1 MKYLN
6 KLAAGLCVA
15 TMGLMMMTGCDSKDL
30 YQIDSPNWL
39 SDSINAVKERNA
51 PKVEVLE
58 NQMDDVYTTGNSDFS
73 SAFWSAFS
81 KYYVI
86 PEGGKWEAMI
96 NLHINPK
103 EDTKYFQNFAVVFAN
118 DVDRGGDGYKEYGVI
133 RYDNDPSK
141 NSEWGELI
149 DRSLISSNLTM
160 SSGADDIDANVQKL
174 AGKVAI
180 IVDRTEGGLKVRY
193 NNGTVVKTY
202 NQETPLE
209 NIDPKGSTNIRCFIV
224 ADGSYFDFVS
234 TNIEPI
240 GGVTP
245 KEDQQPEAITDVQG
259 VPKTLNVGDDLKEAM
274 KNVTAKVKFFNVPQP
289 VDVTAKDLEFK
300 LIPEGVNTP
309 GEKTLVILYNKTFKG
324 ENATSPAMAYQQLI
338 VGSTIT
344 KLEVTK
350 QPTRTAYTIYVSD
363 ALKNTCGGYPVDL
376 TGMEVTATYSD
387 GSKIVVD
394 NSTLTVSALTATT
407 GNQNVTISSGNVSTQ
422 LTLSVTASPVTDVH
436 PTPTTLGAVDNSTGF
451 FGELTNIIN
460 VSAGQTAHVRFT
472 NYSDCAEWFHHYVL
486 QFCSSD
492 GVEYGVAR
500 ADNFCWKVFPTPIP
514 GCTFACENDRDFAK
528 WNTAMNGAKVDAYIT
543 NTNDGYTDA
552 QFVMKGNDGNTYT
565 QFYLHVKTDVNSN
578 AFRFTLEKA
587 HLVFE

>member
-30 YQIDSPNWL
+30 YQIDSPNWI

-73 SAFWSAFS
+73 SGFWSAFS

-103 EDTKYFQNFAVVFAN
+103 EDTKYFQNFAVVYTN
-118 DVDRGGDGYKEYGVI
+118 DVDRGGDGYQEYGVI

-141 NSEWGELI
+141 NSEWGDLI

-245 KEDQQPEAITDVQG
+245 KEDQQPEAITGVQG
-259 VPKTLNVGDDLKEAM
+259 VPKTLNVGDDLKDAM

-300 LIPEGVNTP
+300 LIPEGVNIP

-350 QPTRTAYTIYVSD
+350 QPTRTAYTIYASEAVES
-363 ALKNTCGGYPVDL
+363 LHGGYPIDPA
-376 TGMEVTATYSD
+376 GMEVTATYSD

-394 NSTLTVSALTATT
+394 NNTLKISGLKAVT
-407 GNQNVTISSGNVSTQ
+407 GNQNVTISSGSVSTQ
-422 LTLSVTASPVTDVH
+422 LTVSVTATPVTVVH
-436 PTPTTLGAVDNSTGF
+436 PTPTTLGPTDNSGAWWTF
-451 FGELTNIIN
+451 FSEDMK
-460 VSAGQTAHVRFT
+460 VPAGQTYQVDFT
-472 NYSDCAEWFHHYVL
+472 NYSPMTDTWNNWNIVL
-486 QFCSSD
+486 RNAAKTEF
-492 GVEYGVAR
+492 GVVR
-500 ADNFCWKVFPTPIP
+500 ADNYGWLYATQPIP
-514 GCTFACENDRDFAK
+514 GTRYSGRQADEKK
-528 WNTAMNGAKVDAYIT
+528 WLSAMNGAKCTIYIT
-543 NTNDGYTDA
+543 NCGDGLCDVQA
-552 QFVMKGNDGNTYT
+552 VMRGTDGNTYY
-565 QFYLHVKTDVNSN
+565 QYYLNTPVDSSDLWFSFIIDHS
-578 AFRFTLEKA
+578 
-587 HLVFE
+587 HLVFN